1 MARYVH
7 IVLSNPFINIS
18 CKTNDCHVT
27 TTINEDGF
35 EEEEENISI
44 DIVVQNILSSKQIY
58 NYIEN
63 VITMALG
70 EDFKLLGLSKTF
82 IVKN

>member
-1 MARYVH
+1 
-7 IVLSNPFINIS
+7 
-18 CKTNDCHVT
+18 VT